1 VTVSDFKGHNR
12 HQRRADAVHAQL
24 WPAHGLSLLLP
35 CHNQA
40 ASPPHLVHRGSIL
53 QRASRGCLD
62 DGPVCQWI

>member
-1 VTVSDFKGHNR
+1 MTASDVMGDNP
-12 HQRRADAVHAQL
+12 HQQRADAVHAQL
-24 WPAHGLSLLLP
+24 GPARGLSLLLP

-53 QRASRGCLD
+53 QRASCGCLD